1 MFGVTIDCHLN
12 WSEHI
17 SNTCS
22 KLQKCCY
29 SLRFLKNHCSKH
41 VLMRIYHANFH
52 VLLRF
57 NILNWGT
64 CASLSRI
71 LILQKRAIRIICGI
85 RPRDSCKPFFKE
97 LRVLTVTDTYVY
109 EVCCYVFKNKKL
121 FSRNNTE
128 HLYATRARHNF
139 LPDSHKT
146 ALYQR
151 GLFYNGCKL
160 FNAIP
165 VHISWLQHY
174 PHSKIN

>member
-1 MFGVTIDCHLN
+1 MLGVTIDCHLN

-41 VLMRIYHANFH
+41 VLLRIYHANFH
-52 VLLRF
+52 SLLRF

-64 CASLSRI
+64 CASSSRI

-85 RPRDSCKPFFKE
+85 RPRDSCKPFLKE
-97 LRVLTVTDTYVY
+97 LKVLTVTD
-109 EVCCYVFKNKKL
+109 
-121 FSRNNTE
+121 
-128 HLYATRARHNF
+128 
-139 LPDSHKT
+139 T

-160 FNAIP
+160 FNALP
-165 VHISWLQHY
+165 VHIKLASTLPTFKNKLKDSY
-174 PHSKIN
+174 KK